1 MNTTRNSNSRL
12 RIWLAPKAFGV
23 GIWSLGALAA
33 LAPFTGP
40 AQSAPSTNTI
50 SRLDYG
56 AFQLVTDR
64 NIFNTRRSHGY
75 VVSDRPR
82 TDRTVR
88 TDAFALVGT
97 MSYGKG
103 PFAFFDGSRS
113 EYKKVLKPDETIG
126 DFKVT
131 GIEPASVKL
140 ASSTNEIE
148 LKVGMQLERQENGA
162 WLVGVRPESA
172 EPSPGP
178 LVTSHLQTVNRAP
191 PQPEPDAGAGPP
203 DFPNVQAL
211 QSFISNAA
219 AALGAGG
226 APPPQ
231 NGATNAAPASP
242 AGAADPVSALEMMR
256 RRAAAE
262 RGD

>member
-1 MNTTRNSNSRL
+1 
-12 RIWLAPKAFGV
+12 LASKAF
-23 GIWSLGALAA
+23 GIWSLGALGA

-40 AQSAPSTNTI
+40 AQSAPSANTI
-50 SRLDYG
+50 SRLDYRV
-56 AFQLVTDR
+56 FQIVTER
-64 NIFNTRRSHGY
+64 NIFNTRRSTRY
-75 VVSDRPR
+75 KPSDRPR
-82 TDRTVR
+82 IDRTVR

-97 MSYGKG
+97 MSYEKG

-113 EYKKVLKPDETIG
+113 EYKKVLKPDETIA

-131 GIEPASVKL
+131 RIEPASVKL
-140 ASSTNEIE
+140 TSPTNEIE

-178 LVTSHLQTVNRAP
+178 PVTSHLQTVNRAP
-191 PQPEPDAGAGPP
+191 AQPEPDPGAGPP

-226 APPPQ
+226 APPLQ
-231 NGATNAAPASP
+231 NGPTNAGPASP
-242 AGAADPVSALEMMR
+242 AGTGDPVSALEAMR